1 MTTSSSGIDT
11 RLFRDVCGNFA
22 TGVSVV
28 TMVGD
33 SGPRGLTANAISA
46 LSLEPTLFLVCVDLG
61 ATSYPVIDQAGKF
74 AINLLAE
81 DQEDVSN
88 FFAGTTPADNPMGE
102 IEYHMS
108 DLGSPLIEGSLAWL
122 DCRTHSILEGGDH
135 KIFVGEVAACEIA
148 RPDADPLLFFRGR
161 YRGIRPQ

>member
-33 SGPRGLTANAISA
+33 EGPRGLTANAISA
-46 LSLEPTLFLVCVDLG
+46 LSLDPTLFLVCVDLG

-74 AINLLAE
+74 AINLLAD

-88 FFAGTTPADNPMGE
+88 FFAGTTSPDNPMGDN
-102 IEYHMS
+102 EYRMS
-108 DLGSPLIEGSLAWL
+108 DLGSPLIEGALAWL
-122 DCRTHSILEGGDH
+122 DCRTHSILDGGDH
-135 KIFVGEVAACEIA
+135 KIFVGEVASCEIV

-161 YRGIRPQ
+161 YRRILPQ

>member
-28 TMVGD
+28 TMVGE

-46 LSLEPTLFLVCVDLG
+46 LSLDPTLFLVCVDLG
-61 ATSYPVIDQAGKF
+61 ATSYPVIDEAGKF

-122 DCRTHSILEGGDH
+122 DCRTHSILDGGDH
-135 KIFVGEVAACEIA
+135 KIFVGEVASCEIV

>member
-28 TMVGD
+28 TMVGE

-46 LSLEPTLFLVCVDLG
+46 LSLDPTLFLVCVDVG

-135 KIFVGEVAACEIA
+135 KIFVGEVAGCEIV

>member
-46 LSLEPTLFLVCVDLG
+46 LSLDPTLFLVCVDLG
-61 ATSYPVIDQAGKF
+61 ATSYPVIDEAGKF

-108 DLGSPLIEGSLAWL
+108 DLGSPLIAGSLAWL

-135 KIFVGEVAACEIA
+135 KIFVGEVASCEIV
-148 RPDADPLLFFRGR
+148 RPEADPLLFFRGR

>member
-28 TMVGD
+28 TMAGE

-46 LSLEPTLFLVCVDLG
+46 LSLDPTLFLVCVDLG

-122 DCRTHSILEGGDH
+122 DCRTHSILDGGDH
-135 KIFVGEVAACEIA
+135 KIFVGEVASCEIV
-148 RPDADPLLFFRGR
+148 RPEADPLLFFRGR

>member
-28 TMVGD
+28 TMVGE

-46 LSLEPTLFLVCVDLG
+46 LSLDPTLFLVCVDVG

-88 FFAGTTPADNPMGE
+88 FFAGTTPVDNPMGE

-108 DLGSPLIEGSLAWL
+108 DLGSPLIGGSLAWL

-135 KIFVGEVAACEIA
+135 KIFVGEVAGCEIV

>member
-28 TMVGD
+28 TMAGE

-46 LSLEPTLFLVCVDLG
+46 LSLDPTLFLVCVDLG
-61 ATSYPVIDQAGKF
+61 ATSYPVIDEAGKF

-122 DCRTHSILEGGDH
+122 DCRTHSILDGGDH
-135 KIFVGEVAACEIA
+135 KIFVGEVASCEIV
-148 RPDADPLLFFRGR
+148 RPEADPLLFFRGR